1 MLNHITIMGRLC
13 ANPETRYTPSE
24 VPVTSFS
31 IACDRDFNG
40 RDGEKQT
47 DFFDVVAWRGV
58 GEFIARNFKKGSMI
72 ALSGRLQTRDW
83 MDKEGNKRK
92 FTEIVVE
99 NAYFGEAKRR
109 DDSGEKAERYDY
121 RGVSVSGADF
131 GDLEDA
137 DGGELPF

>member
-13 ANPETRYTPSE
+13 ANPETRYTTSE

-47 DFFDVVAWRGV
+47 DFIDCVAWRGV

-72 ALSGRLQTRDW
+72 AISGRLQTREW

-92 FTEIVVE
+92 TTEIVVE

-109 DDSGEKAERYDY
+109 DDSGEKAERSEY

-131 GDLEDA
+131 EDA
-137 DGGELPF
+137 DGDLPWET

>member
-1 MLNHITIMGRLC
+1 MLNSVQIMGRITRD
-13 ANPETRYTPSE
+13 PETRYTPSE

-72 ALSGRLQTRDW
+72 ALSGRLQTREWTDR
-83 MDKEGNKRK
+83 DGNKRK
-92 FTEIVVE
+92 TTEIVVE

-109 DDSGEKAERYDY
+109 DDSGEKADRGDY
-121 RGVSVSGADF
+121 RGVNVSGADF
-131 GDLEDA
+131 GGLKDA
-137 DGGELPF
+137 DGELPF

>member
-1 MLNHITIMGRLC
+1 MLNSVQIMGRMTRD
-13 ANPETRYTPSE
+13 PETRYTPSE

-31 IACDRDFNG
+31 IACDRDFSG

-72 ALSGRLQTRDW
+72 AISGRLQTRDW
-83 MDKEGNKRK
+83 IDRDGNKRK
-92 FTEIVVE
+92 ATEIVVE

-109 DDSGEKAERYDY
+109 DDSGEKAERNDY

-131 GDLEDA
+131 EDA
-137 DGGELPF
+137 DGDLPWET